1 VRCLAVVI
9 IYAAIL
15 MKSSPT
21 RRETSIEQKRRPIKV
36 RRSIR
41 VLIAKPGLDGHD
53 RGAIALSMGLRDHG
67 MEVIYTGLRQSAES
81 IVRVCSHEDV
91 DVLGLSLLS
100 GGHNHYFPKILDL
113 LKEEGMGHI
122 LVLAGGI
129 IPKEDRIFLK
139 EKGIKEIF
147 GPGSST
153 LEIAE
158 FIKENVRH
166 EDS

>member
-1 VRCLAVVI
+1 
-9 IYAAIL
+9 
-15 MKSSPT
+15 MG
-21 RRETSIEQKRRPIKV
+21 RP
-36 RRSIR
+36 IR

-53 RGAIALSMGLRDHG
+53 RGAITLAMGLRDEG

-81 IVRVCSHEDV
+81 IVRTCSQEYV

-100 GGHNHYFPKILDL
+100 GGHNYYFPKIIDL
-113 LKEEGMGHI
+113 LKEKGMGHV

-129 IPKEDRIFLK
+129 IPNEDRKSLK

-147 GPGSST
+147 GPGSTIS
-153 LEIAE
+153 EIANY
-158 FIKENVRH
+158 IRENVRG